1 MGNHV
6 FKPSFR
12 NLHLSH
18 LFRSLLYLYFP
29 HLFMN
34 PNYVW
39 YGPRRKV
46 LRNPNNLPYI
56 YFFPWYNWNMNHPF
70 HCLKLLIFP
79 SKQREIFFVY
89 TARKGL
95 NLRYNQTPTSFLPN
109 KIVGLI
115 RKIRIKHH
123 WLLQFCFCFFL
134 LIEKRYH
141 SFMLVSH
148 F

>member
-1 MGNHV
+1 MCSN
-6 FKPSFR
+6 R
-12 NLHLSH
+12 LSAICIYLICFI
-18 LFRSLLYLYFP
+18 LFRIYIFSICLWIQIISG
-29 HLFMN
+29 M
-34 PNYVW
+34 
-39 YGPRRKV
+39 GPRRKV

-56 YFFPWYNWNMNHPF
+56 YFFPWYNWIMNHPF

-109 KIVGLI
+109 KIEGLI